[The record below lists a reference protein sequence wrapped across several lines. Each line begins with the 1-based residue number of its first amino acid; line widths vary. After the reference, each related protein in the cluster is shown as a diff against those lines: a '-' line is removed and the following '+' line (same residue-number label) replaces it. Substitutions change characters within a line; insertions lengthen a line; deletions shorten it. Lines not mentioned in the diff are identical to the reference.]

1 MSTGHPDSGLRLVA
15 DIGGTHAR
23 FAVAAPGSDK
33 LSHDLELSTPD
44 YPDLA
49 AAVTDYLAR
58 AKPGRVTQ
66 AAVAIANPI
75 TGDRLKM
82 TNGKWEFSV
91 KETQKKLGLERL
103 ILLNDFAALALAVPV
118 LSASALRK
126 VGSEGKK
133 AAEAPIALIGP
144 GTGLGVSA
152 LIPDGG
158 PGIPVAGE
166 GGHVTAG
173 ATNAREEAIL
183 AFLRQ
188 RYEHVSAERLL
199 SGPGMVN
206 IHEALSA
213 IDGKPAQKI
222 EAPQITQQGLS
233 GGDAQC
239 VEVLELFCAWLGSVA
254 GDCALTLGARGGV
267 YIGGGIV
274 PRLGSFFDR
283 STFRRRF
290 IAKGRMG
297 VLLEGIPVYIID
309 APHAALAGSLVALE
323 HNVRTGSNVEAR

>member
-1 MSTGHPDSGLRLVA
+1 MSTGPRESGLRLVA
-15 DIGGTHAR
+15 DVGGTHAR
-23 FAVAAPGSDK
+23 FAVAAPGGDK

-49 AAVTDYLAR
+49 AAVADYLAR

-91 KETQKKLGLERL
+91 RETRKKLGLERL

-118 LSASALRK
+118 LPASALRK
-126 VGSEGKK
+126 VGHEGKK
-133 AAEAPIALIGP
+133 APEAPIALIGP

-199 SGPGMVN
+199 SGPGLEA
-206 IHEALSA
+206 IHRVLAGERLAAAA
-213 IDGKPAQKI
+213 ITARTVRAVK
-222 EAPQITQQGLS
+222 
-233 GGDAQC
+233 
-239 VEVLELFCAWLGSVA
+239 
-254 GDCALTLGARGGV
+254 TL
-267 YIGGGIV
+267 YSPGGG
-274 PRLGSFFDR
+274 PSSEYG
-283 STFRRRF
+283 
-290 IAKGRMG
+290 
-297 VLLEGIPVYIID
+297 
-309 APHAALAGSLVALE
+309 
-323 HNVRTGSNVEAR
+323 